1 MVGYV
6 LRKLE
11 YEPAPFV
18 LALVLGPMIEDN
30 LRSSLMLSS
39 SRVDIFFT
47 NSPLSCI
54 MMILAFFIL
63 ASPMIPGLKKERKV
77 IDKFV

>member
-1 MVGYV
+1 
-6 LRKLE
+6 
-11 YEPAPFV
+11 
-18 LALVLGPMIEDN
+18 
-30 LRSSLMLSS
+30 MLSS